1 MLVTVTSEI
10 EMLSSFLHL
19 GVSLSAYQEIWC
31 RNLPSHPAGKIIPR
45 KTARVASG
53 EKIYRGLG
61 VLLPWLYLHNEDDSH
76 GK

>member
-31 RNLPSHPAGKIIPR
+31 RNLPSRPAGKIITHAKRRELRPA
-45 KTARVASG
+45 KKYTVG
-53 EKIYRGLG
+53 
-61 VLLPWLYLHNEDDSH
+61 
-76 GK
+76 